1 MIGSVTLQV
10 LAQFKAPFMAD
21 EESMHRE
28 AASQI
33 EAQIASTSLEAEPPD
48 GRKKVGLQGSE
59 FRVQGLG
66 MQQHA
71 SWCIAWRPCD
81 IAVLGYFSTTNKLY

>member
-1 MIGSVTLQV
+1 MIGFVTLQV
-10 LAQFKAPFMAD
+10 LAQFEAPFMAD

-48 GRKKVGLQGSE
+48 GRNKKVGLQGSG

-66 MQQHA
+66 
-71 SWCIAWRPCD
+71 I
-81 IAVLGYFSTTNKLY
+81 